1 MTETQKDH
9 FERINRVLQY
19 IHHNLHETIDLEGLA
34 RRSNYS
40 IFHFHRIMSAHL
52 GESLGAYIQR
62 IRLEMAASLLRYSKL
77 EVQDVAFQVG
87 YESPAAFNKA
97 FKRRFSVAPTVF
109 RSSKTEFKQKYNPKE
124 RQLIMDNL
132 TTQPEWI
139 TLDRTQ
145 VIFVQRIGNYHKAA
159 SEAWESLCAFACPKG
174 LMPSNPQFYGICYDD
189 PSVTEIDKCRY
200 EACIVTDQSVQAEG
214 EVGVKQ
220 LREGKYAVF
229 TLRGSY
235 DLLKSSYDYIFGP
248 WMTESMLE
256 IDNSP
261 VMEKYINSPH
271 DTPEDK
277 LITEIWIPVS

>member
-97 FKRRFSVAPTVF
+97 FKRRFSVTPTVF
-109 RSSKTEFKQKYNPKE
+109 RSSKIEFKQKCNPKE
-124 RQLIMDNL
+124 QQLIMDNL
-132 TTQPEWI
+132 TTQPVWKM
-139 TLDRTQ
+139 LDQTD

-159 SEAWESLCAFACPKG
+159 TEAWNSVCAFAGPKG
-174 LMPSNPQFYGICYDD
+174 LIQQGSDFYGISYDD
-189 PSVTEIDKCRY
+189 PSVTKAEKCRY
-200 EACIVTDQSVQAEG
+200 EACIVVNQPVEPEG
-214 EVGVKQ
+214 EIGVKQ
-220 LREGKYAVF
+220 LRKGKYAVF
-229 TLRGSY
+229 TLTGSY
-235 DLLKSSYDYIFGP
+235 NLLKNAYDYIYAA
-248 WMTESMLE
+248 WMAESKVEL
-256 IDNSP
+256 DHSP
-261 VMEKYINSPH
+261 VMEKYLNSP
-271 DTPEDK
+271 DTTPEDQ
-277 LITEIWIPVS
+277 LITEIWIPVK